1 MNVQLITYEIDDSSS
16 AVYTQPVG
24 LSGLVKTSNDFGATF
39 VPLRSYHSLNCQ
51 SYQQSVSVQ
60 DNFVYKFSFCTDWLL
75 NDPEGAIMNLLK
87 YQNQICWKQM
97 SINPISDHIRAKQ

>member
-1 MNVQLITYEIDDSSS
+1 MRIPVLNQTRAVLGLKRKVTRFINNELFARYIQANSTMNVQLITYEIDDSSS

-60 DNFVYKFSFCTDWLL
+60 DNFVYKFSFCTD
-75 NDPEGAIMNLLK
+75 
-87 YQNQICWKQM
+87 
-97 SINPISDHIRAKQ
+97 